1 MSARTAQAPFWFTM
15 RKSFRSVTSSRFER
29 QLAGGQHD
37 LLFKVVFGSDA
48 KAARALG
55 ISRMTVWRWRHDRS
69 PLPTR
74 VAEWLVDRVQFRVME
89 VHEAQNQLR
98 YFLELPPKPPR
109 PLSGVCAGYYRKPRL
124 KMSELHL
131 DRW

>member
-1 MSARTAQAPFWFTM
+1 M
-15 RKSFRSVTSSRFER
+15 RSSSGGVTPSKFER
-29 QLAGGQHD
+29 RLPAGQHD

-55 ISRMTVWRWRHDRS
+55 VSTMQVWRWRHDRS
-69 PLPTR
+69 PLPR
-74 VAEWLVDRVQFRVME
+74 HVAEQLVDRVQFRVLE
-89 VHEAQNQLR
+89 AHEAQNQLR

-131 DRW
+131 DRCVSRPYPAAKLSAW